1 MDLRA
6 HGSGGC
12 ALHLGGVLW
21 GLCDKPPCPPP
32 LTHPCVNWFAA
43 ENPSSVMPGSLAHSN
58 QSPAVWQWQ
67 RGGNSAAS
75 PSHSG
80 CASLWPVLGWGVVLP
95 LAERLLQ
102 IQPLAW
108 ELPYAMGVALGEK
121 KRKKKKE
128 KARPWL
134 PVANITVGLR
144 LYKPSWTLVNKLG
157 WLSINTSLR
166 IGLILTLVLMW
177 GCGWGE
183 KQ

>member
-1 MDLRA
+1 MF
-6 HGSGGC
+6 S
-12 ALHLGGVLW
+12 
-21 GLCDKPPCPPP
+21 P
-32 LTHPCVNWFAA
+32 LTQPCVSWFAA
-43 ENPSSVMPGSLAHSN
+43 ENPSSVMPGSLTHSN
-58 QSPAVWQWQ
+58 RSPAVWQWQ
-67 RGGNSAAS
+67 RGGNAAAS

-80 CASLWPVLGWGVVLP
+80 CASLRPVLGWGVILP
-95 LAERLLQ
+95 LTERLLQ

-121 KRKKKKE
+121 KRKKEKE
-128 KARPWL
+128 RKGQTLAPRCQHYCRAEAL
-134 PVANITVGLR
+134 
-144 LYKPSWTLVNKLG
+144 KPSWTLVNKLG